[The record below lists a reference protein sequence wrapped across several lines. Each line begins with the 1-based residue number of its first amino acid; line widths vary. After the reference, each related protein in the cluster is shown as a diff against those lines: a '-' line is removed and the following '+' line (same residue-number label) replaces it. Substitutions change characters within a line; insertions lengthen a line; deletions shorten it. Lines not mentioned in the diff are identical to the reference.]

1 MKKVLMKTP
10 MQSLTIFS
18 ARIHTIPAYWQYLQG
33 NMQGRVAHGE
43 DVLSPIPWQVS
54 LRYENHE
61 NYKHFCGG
69 TILDSKTI
77 LTAAHCTR
85 YDLGSLK
92 IVAGTKF
99 SNVSMSG
106 QDGVQIRNTN
116 FFNHP
121 DYYNNI
127 PFEICE

>member
-1 MKKVLMKTP
+1 M
-10 MQSLTIFS
+10 
-18 ARIHTIPAYWQYLQG
+18 
-33 NMQGRVAHGE
+33 
-43 DVLSPIPWQVS
+43 S
-54 LRYENHE
+54 LRYEDYE
-61 NYKHFCGG
+61 NYKHVCGG

-106 QDGVQIRNTN
+106 QDGVQIRDAN
-116 FFNHP
+116 FFDHP
-121 DYYNNI
+121 DYYLSSYPLE